1 MHVRSSPARKS
12 EGRSPSCCQ
21 VCPKSALWAA
31 HVSVPSLTMAVQS
44 AGLAHCTLVTA
55 SAFMG
60 AVAGD
65 QVVPAS
71 PVVTTTPLPGRE
83 APFEPTAMH
92 SLAVGHETPLNCGV
106 LPPARHAGP
115 STTSPPLVVATMTV
129 APVAGGFGPATPTA
143 QHRLAVAH
151 DTAPSSPVPAGAGW
165 PTTRGVPFGSPR
177 TCGLRASSDA
187 RPAHSPTPTVAT
199 TTRRRVQAATSPGAP
214 VSRHGAWKHGRTTIV
229 VGGDNSWCTV
239 GYPRTGGLGGRADH
253 WADAPGRRPWA
264 AARSAGPAAHLWRV
278 LPRLRARNPGVGAPA
293 QHAATKTSLARS
305 SSCHW
310 SC

>member
-1 MHVRSSPARKS
+1 MHVRSLPPRNS
-12 EGRSPSCCQ
+12 EGKSPSCCQ
-21 VCPKSALWAA
+21 VWPKSALWAD

-44 AGLAHCTLVTA
+44 NGLAHCTLVTA

-92 SLAVGHETPLNCGV
+92 SVAVGHETPLNCGV
-106 LPPARHAGP
+106 LPP
-115 STTSPPLVVATMTV
+115 TTCWAFHNEPPLVVATMTV

-177 TCGLRASSDA
+177 TRGLRGELGCPASAQPDA
-187 RPAHSPTPTVAT
+187 VVAT
-199 TTRRRVQAATSPGAP
+199 TARRRVRP
-214 VSRHGAWKHGRTTIV
+214 
-229 VGGDNSWCTV
+229 
-239 GYPRTGGLGGRADH
+239 PRR
-253 WADAPGRRPWA
+253 
-264 AARSAGPAAHLWRV
+264 
-278 LPRLRARNPGVGAPA
+278 RARRCRGTERESTAGR
-293 QHAATKTSLARS
+293 Q
-305 SSCHW
+305 
-310 SC
+310 